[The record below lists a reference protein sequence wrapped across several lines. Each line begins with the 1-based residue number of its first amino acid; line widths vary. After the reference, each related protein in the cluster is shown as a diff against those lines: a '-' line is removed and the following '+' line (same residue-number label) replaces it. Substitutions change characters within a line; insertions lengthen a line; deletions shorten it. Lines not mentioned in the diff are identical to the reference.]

1 MHIVIADDDPIART
15 LADHALTP
23 CGVRISQVDN
33 GDAVWRIVKDR
44 TVPTVLILDRMMP
57 GFDGVEFC
65 ARARALPAFPPLYIL
80 MVTSA
85 GETADVTA
93 GLDAGADDYV
103 VKPFNQAELRARVRV
118 GMRILAL
125 QESLA
130 SRVTELEQALANV
143 KELKGL
149 LPICAYCKKVRVDE
163 QYWQQVEGY
172 VQDHT
177 DAQFTHGIC
186 PSCFPTAMG
195 EAS

>member
-1 MHIVIADDDPIART
+1 MQIVIVDDDPIARRLGKAALESCGMPFT
-15 LADHALTP
+15 FVEDGVAAWHA
-23 CGVRISQVDN
+23 ISARRESMV
-33 GDAVWRIVKDR
+33 VV
-44 TVPTVLILDRMMP
+44 LDRQMP
-57 GFDGVEFC
+57 GMDGLDV
-65 ARARALPAFPPLYIL
+65 ARLARQADGPPLYIV

-85 GETADVTA
+85 GQPSEITE
-93 GLDAGADDYV
+93 GLEAGADDYV

-130 SRVTELEQALANV
+130 SRVTELEAALANV

-186 PSCFPTAMG
+186 PSCFPKAMG